1 MDTKTAEVTP
11 AEARPTT
18 ANTADPANATDAHE
32 VSGRHTPISG
42 RARTL
47 ALVSLLLA
55 STMELIDVT
64 IVNVALPTIERS
76 LNASASMLQWVVA
89 AYPLAFGIALIA
101 GARLGDRFGR
111 KRLFI
116 AGLVGFTVASAACG
130 FAGNVE
136 LLVAFRAIQGIAAAA
151 MVPQVLTSIQVM
163 YAPAERGK
171 AMGIF
176 SGLAGLA
183 SVAGPIL
190 GAVLTDVSGWRAVFL
205 VNVPV
210 GVIALAAALRFIP
223 ESRSE
228 HPAPINIRSVLI
240 LAVGLLGILYPLTMG
255 HELGWPMW
263 TYAVMAGGLAVL
275 AVFLRSQRRVESGGG
290 EPLVTTSLYAGRGFR
305 GATLVG
311 SLLFIVCAGYFLS
324 TTLYLQIGLGWSVL
338 KAGLVNIPFAMTA
351 TIGAGT
357 GAAVLLAKMGRQVL
371 LMGAVIM
378 VAGLGL
384 LGIVVGGATTT
395 TSFWVFAGAFAVV
408 GLGFGFMVSS
418 IAPLALGKVHG
429 RHAGSA
435 SGLFNTTTQLA
446 NAVGAAAIG
455 TLFFQVASAQEAQVP
470 VELFRPAYLVVLV
483 VAAVLLGFV
492 ALATRLIPA
501 DAHEFGDQG

>member
-1 MDTKTAEVTP
+1 MPPSVLFMTT
-11 AEARPTT
+11 TT
-18 ANTADPANATDAHE
+18 APEPVLEPASEPTE
-32 VSGRHTPISG
+32 SSEFRSPIQG

-55 STMELIDVT
+55 SMMELIDVT

-76 LNASASMLQWVVA
+76 LSASAGMLQWVVA
-89 AYPLAFGIALIA
+89 AYPLAFGIALIT

-163 YAPAERGK
+163 YAPKERGT

-183 SVAGPIL
+183 SVLGPIL
-190 GAVLTDVSGWRAVFL
+190 GAVLTDISSWRAVFL
-205 VNVPV
+205 VNIPV
-210 GVIALAAALRFIP
+210 GVIALVAALRFIP

-228 HPAPINIRSVLI
+228 HPVRINVRSVLV
-240 LAVGLLGILYPLTMG
+240 LGAGLLGVLYPLTMG

-263 TYAVMAGGLAVL
+263 TYALMAAGLVVL
-275 AVFLRSQRRVESGGG
+275 GFFLRSQRSAERAGGD
-290 EPLVTTSLYAGRGFR
+290 PLVTTSLYAGRSGRGFR
-305 GATLVG
+305 GATIVG
-311 SLLFIVCAGYFLS
+311 SLLFVVCAGYFLS

-338 KAGLVNIPFAMTA
+338 KAGLVNIPFAITA
-351 TIGAGT
+351 TIGAGS
-357 GAAVLLAKMGRQVL
+357 GAAVLMGRIGRQVL
-371 LMGAVIM
+371 LLGAAIM
-378 VAGLGL
+378 AAGLVIL
-384 LGIVVGGATTT
+384 MVVVSAATTT
-395 TSFWVFAGAFAVV
+395 TSFWVFAAAFAVV

-418 IAPLALGKVHG
+418 IAPLGLGKVEG

-446 NAVGAAAIG
+446 NAVGAAALG
-455 TLFFQVASAQEAQVP
+455 TLFFQVASAQESRLP
-470 VELFRPAYLVVLV
+470 VELFRPAYLVVLL
-483 VAAVLLGFV
+483 VAAVMLGLV

-501 DAHEFGDQG
+501 DAHRFADHG

>member
-1 MDTKTAEVTP
+1 MDTTTAEAT
-11 AEARPTT
+11 AADPTT
-18 ANTADPANATDAHE
+18 DRTNETE
-32 VSGRHTPISG
+32 VSERHTPISG

-76 LNASASMLQWVVA
+76 LGASAAMLQWVVA

-101 GARLGDRFGR
+101 GARMGDRYGR

-116 AGLVGFTVASAACG
+116 AGLVGFTFASAACG
-130 FAGNVE
+130 FAGNIE

-163 YAPAERGK
+163 YAPSERGK

-190 GAVLTDVSGWRAVFL
+190 GAVLTDISGWRAVFL
-205 VNVPV
+205 VNIPI
-210 GVIALAAALRFIP
+210 GVVALIAALRFIP

-228 HPAPINIRSVLI
+228 HPVSINVRSVLI
-240 LAVGLLGILYPLTMG
+240 LAVGLLGVLYPLTMG

-263 TYAVMAGGLAVL
+263 TYAVMAGGLLVL
-275 AVFLRSQRRVESGGG
+275 AVFLKSQRRVESGGA

-311 SLLFIVCAGYFLS
+311 SLLFVVCAGYFLS
-324 TTLYLQIGLGWSVL
+324 TTLYLQIGLEWSVL
-338 KAGLVNIPFAMTA
+338 KAGLVNIPFAITA
-351 TIGAGT
+351 TLGAGT
-357 GAAVLLAKMGRQVL
+357 GAAVLLQRMGRQVL
-371 LMGAVIM
+371 LMGAVVM
-378 VAGLGL
+378 AAGLGL
-384 LGIVVGGATTT
+384 LALVVSDATTT
-395 TSFWVFAGAFAVV
+395 TSYWVFAATFAVV

-418 IAPLALGKVHG
+418 IAPLGLAKVEG

-455 TLFFQVASAQEAQVP
+455 TLFFQVASAQEGRVP
-470 VELFRPAYLVVLV
+470 VDLFRPAYLVVLV
-483 VAAVLLGFV
+483 VAVALLGLV
-492 ALATRLIPA
+492 ALSTRLIPA

>member
-1 MDTKTAEVTP
+1 MTT
-11 AEARPTT
+11 TT
-18 ANTADPANATDAHE
+18 ATEAVSEPTPLAVDTAAAATPF
-32 VSGRHTPISG
+32 RTPITG

-55 STMELIDVT
+55 SMMELIDIT

-76 LNASASMLQWVVA
+76 LNAGASMLQWVVA
-89 AYPLAFGIALIA
+89 AYPLAFGIALIT

-130 FAGNVE
+130 FAGTIE
-136 LLVAFRAIQGIAAAA
+136 LLVAFRALQGVAAAA

-163 YAPAERGK
+163 YAPSERGT

-183 SVAGPIL
+183 SVMGPIL

-205 VNVPV
+205 VNIPI
-210 GVIALAAALRFIP
+210 GVVALVAALRFIP

-228 HPAPINIRSVLI
+228 HPVRINARSVLV
-240 LAVGLLGILYPLTMG
+240 LAAGLLAILYPLTMG

-263 TYAVMAGGLAVL
+263 TYAVMAAGLVVL
-275 AVFLRSQRRVESGGG
+275 AAFLRSQRSAEQAGGD
-290 EPLVTTSLYAGRGFR
+290 PLVTTSLYAGRSGRGFR
-305 GATLVG
+305 GATIVG
-311 SLLFIVCAGYFLS
+311 SLLFVVCAGYFLS
-324 TTLYLQIGLGWSVL
+324 TTLYLQVGLGWSVL
-338 KAGLVNIPFAMTA
+338 KAGLVNIPFAVTA
-351 TIGAGT
+351 TIGAAS
-357 GAAVLLAKMGRQVL
+357 GAAALMPRIGRQVL
-371 LMGAVIM
+371 LIGAVVM
-378 VAGLGL
+378 AAGLGIV
-384 LGIVVGGATTT
+384 GVVVGDATTT
-395 TSFWVFAGAFAVV
+395 TTFWAFVPAFAVV

-418 IAPLALGKVHG
+418 IAPLGLGKVEG

-446 NAVGAAAIG
+446 NAVGAAALG
-455 TLFFQVASAQEAQVP
+455 TLFFQVAAAQEAQLP
-470 VELFRPAYLVVLV
+470 TELLRPAYLVVLV
-483 VAAVLLGFV
+483 ASAAMLGLV

-501 DAHEFGDQG
+501 DAHRFADHG